1 RGRGGGWG
9 AAGRAG
15 RRRREGRRARADRG
29 AAEDAVPRRAR
40 RAPSLACRTPAGPAS
55 RPPLRT
61 RPAAR
66 LRLHLH
72 EWGSASAPPVVCLH
86 GVTSHGTRFARL
98 AERLPRFR
106 VLAPDLRGH
115 GRSGWEPP
123 WRLETHVDA
132 VLETAA
138 AAGVDNAAW
147 IGHSFGG
154 RVLIELATRFPERVE
169 RVALLDPAIWIPP
182 GNALRAADSVR
193 EERIF
198 ATPEDA
204 VAVPL
209 AGPPRLNPPE
219 LVEEERAQHLQAVE
233 GGYRW
238 RYSRSAAVAIL
249 GELAVAPPAA
259 GLLRQPVLLVVGE
272 EVSVVAPRQIDELR
286 GALGQAL
293 HGTT

>member
-1 RGRGGGWG
+1 DGVPERRGGSG
-9 AAGRAG
+9 AARRAG
-15 RRRREGRRARADRG
+15 GRRGEGRRARADRG
-29 AAEDAVPRRAR
+29 AAEDALSRRAR
-40 RAPSLACRTPAGPAS
+40 RPQALAPRAPAGPS
-55 RPPLRT
+55 PRPCLRA
-61 RPAAR
+61 RAAAR

-72 EWGSASAPPVVCLH
+72 EWGRSGAPPVVCLH
-86 GVTSHGTRFARL
+86 GVTSHGARFGHL

-123 WRLETHVDA
+123 WRLETHVDD

-138 AAGVDNAAW
+138 AAGVDSASW

-154 RVLIELATRFPERVE
+154 RVLIELAARFPERVE

-193 EERIF
+193 EECIF

-209 AGPPRLNPPE
+209 AG
-219 LVEEERAQHLQAVE
+219 
-233 GGYRW
+233 
-238 RYSRSAAVAIL
+238 
-249 GELAVAPPAA
+249 
-259 GLLRQPVLLVVGE
+259 
-272 EVSVVAPRQIDELR
+272 
-286 GALGQAL
+286 
-293 HGTT
+293 

>member
-1 RGRGGGWG
+1 
-9 AAGRAG
+9 
-15 RRRREGRRARADRG
+15 
-29 AAEDAVPRRAR
+29 
-40 RAPSLACRTPAGPAS
+40 LK
-55 RPPLRT
+55 
-61 RPAAR
+61 
-66 LRLHLH
+66 LHLH
-72 EWGSASAPPVVCLH
+72 EWGSVEARPVVCLH
-86 GVTSHGTRFARL
+86 GVTSHGARFAHL
-98 AERLPRFR
+98 AARLPRFR

-123 WRLETHVDA
+123 WRLETHVDD

-138 AAGVDNAAW
+138 AANVESGAW

-154 RVLIELATRFPERVE
+154 RVLIELAARFPERVE
-169 RVALLDPAIWIPP
+169 RAVLLDPAIRIPP
-182 GNALRAADSVR
+182 VNAFRAADAVR

-198 ATPEDA
+198 ATPDDA

-219 LVEEERAQHLQAVE
+219 LVAEERAQHLEAVE

-259 GLLRQPVLLVVGE
+259 NLLRMPVLLVVGE

-286 GALGQAL
+286 GALGDRL
-293 HGTT
+293 HVAKVAGGHNVLWDAFEATAAAVSAFLDDA

>member
-1 RGRGGGWG
+1 
-9 AAGRAG
+9 
-15 RRRREGRRARADRG
+15 
-29 AAEDAVPRRAR
+29 
-40 RAPSLACRTPAGPAS
+40 
-55 RPPLRT
+55 
-61 RPAAR
+61 

-72 EWGSASAPPVVCLH
+72 EWGSSGAPPVVCLH
-86 GVTSHGTRFARL
+86 GVTSHGARFGHL

-115 GRSGWEPP
+115 GGSGWEPP
-123 WRLETHVDA
+123 WRLETHVDD

-138 AAGVDNAAW
+138 AAGVDSAAW

-154 RVLIELATRFPERVE
+154 RVLIELAARFPERVE
-169 RVALLDPAIWIPP
+169 RVVLLDPAIWIPP
-182 GNALRAADSVR
+182 VNAFRAADAVR

-198 ATPEDA
+198 ATPDDA

-219 LVEEERAQHLQAVE
+219 LVAEERAQHLEAVE

-249 GELAVAPPAA
+249 GELTVAPPATE
-259 GLLRQPVLLVVGE
+259 LLRGPVLLVVGE
-272 EVSVVAPRQIDELR
+272 DVSVVAPRQIDELR
-286 GALGQAL
+286 GALGDRL
-293 HGTT
+293 HVAKVAGGHNVLWDAFEATAAAVSAFLDDA

>member
-1 RGRGGGWG
+1 
-9 AAGRAG
+9 
-15 RRRREGRRARADRG
+15 
-29 AAEDAVPRRAR
+29 V
-40 RAPSLACRTPAGPAS
+40 
-55 RPPLRT
+55 
-61 RPAAR
+61 
-66 LRLHLH
+66 RLHLH
-72 EWGSASAPPVVCLH
+72 EWGSAGAPPVVCLH
-86 GVTSHGTRFARL
+86 GVTAHGARFRPL
-98 AERLPRFR
+98 AERLPGFR

-123 WRLETHVDA
+123 WRLETHVDD
-132 VLETAA
+132 VVETLA
-138 AAGVDNAAW
+138 AAGVGTGPW

-154 RVLIELATRFPERVE
+154 RVLLELAARYPERVD
-169 RVALLDPAIWIPP
+169 RAVLLDPAIRIPP
-182 GNALRAADSVR
+182 ANALRAADSVR

-219 LVEEERAQHLQAVE
+219 LVEEERAEHLESVE

-259 GLLRQPVLLVVGE
+259 TELHARALLVVGE
-272 EVSVVAPRQIDELR
+272 DVSVVAPQQIEELR
-286 GALGQAL
+286 AALGERLQV
-293 HGTT
+293 TTVAGGHNVLWDAFEATAAAVSAFLEA

>member
-1 RGRGGGWG
+1 
-9 AAGRAG
+9 
-15 RRRREGRRARADRG
+15 
-29 AAEDAVPRRAR
+29 
-40 RAPSLACRTPAGPAS
+40 
-55 RPPLRT
+55 
-61 RPAAR
+61 

-72 EWGSASAPPVVCLH
+72 EWGSADAPPLVCLH
-86 GVTSHGTRFARL
+86 GVTSHGARFAPL

-123 WRLETHVDA
+123 WRLGTHVDD

-138 AAGVDNAAW
+138 AAGVDSAAW
-147 IGHSFGG
+147 VGHSFGG
-154 RVLIELATRFPERVE
+154 RVLIELAARFPERVE
-169 RVALLDPAIWIPP
+169 RVVLLDPAIRIPP

-198 ATPEDA
+198 ATPDDA

-209 AGPPRLNPPE
+209 AGPTRLNPPE
-219 LVEEERAQHLQAVE
+219 LVAEEREQHLEAVE

-249 GELAVAPPAA
+249 GELAVAPPGAD
-259 GLLRQPVLLVVGE
+259 LLRAPVLLVVSE

-286 GALGQAL
+286 RVLGERLRVARVAGGHNVL
-293 HGTT
+293 WDAFEATAAAVSAFLDDA